1 MWGFVVKPS
10 SKKKCDLFK
19 PFGVKYVTKI
29 EAEEAR
35 SKMID
40 IAKSNVI
47 APCDKKSGREQKF
60 FTHKPWSIGNIT
72 KC

>member
-1 MWGFVVKPS
+1 MWGFVVTPS
-10 SKKKCDLFK
+10 SKKKCDSFK

-29 EAEEAR
+29 EAKEAR
-35 SKMID
+35 SKMI
-40 IAKSNVI
+40 AMSRSSVP
-47 APCDKKSGREQKF
+47 APCDKESGKEGKI

>member
-10 SKKKCDLFK
+10 SKKQCDSLK

-35 SKMID
+35 LKMI
-40 IAKSNVI
+40 AMSRSSVP
-47 APCDKKSGREQKF
+47 APCDKESGKEGKI
-60 FTHKPWSIGNIT
+60 FTHKPWSVGNVT

>member
-10 SKKKCDLFK
+10 SKKKCDSFK

-35 SKMID
+35 SKMI
-40 IAKSNVI
+40 AMSRSSVP
-47 APCDKKSGREQKF
+47 APCDKESGKEGKI

>member
-1 MWGFVVKPS
+1 MWGFMVTPS
-10 SKKKCDLFK
+10 SKKKCDSFK
-19 PFGVKYVTKI
+19 PFGVKYATKI

-35 SKMID
+35 SKMI
-40 IAKSNVI
+40 AMSRSSVP
-47 APCDKKSGREQKF
+47 APCDKESGKEGKI

>member
-1 MWGFVVKPS
+1 MWGFVVTPS
-10 SKKKCDLFK
+10 SKKKYDLFK
-19 PFGVKYVTKI
+19 PFEVKYVTKI

-40 IAKSNVI
+40 MSKSSVF
-47 APCDKKSGREQKF
+47 APCDKESGKEGKF
-60 FTHKPWSIGNIT
+60 FTHKPWSIGNVT